1 MVQERRRFFRV
12 PFDVRARLHV
22 AGKELEIQGIRNL
35 SMGGSLLS
43 LKAQV
48 SPGVPCKLVIQL
60 EGSRERLKI
69 SGEVTR
75 NTGDTVAVKFTGID
89 PESLH
94 GIDPESLH
102 HLRNIVRY
110 NAPDPETVEKEFSE
124 RPGLL

>member
-1 MVQERRRFFRV
+1 MVQERRRFSRI
-12 PFDVRARLHV
+12 PFDVRARLHA

-69 SGEVTR
+69 SGEVIR
-75 NTGDTVAVKFTGID
+75 NTGDTVAVKFT
-89 PESLH
+89 

>member
-1 MVQERRRFFRV
+1 MVQERRRFSRI
-12 PFDVRARLHV
+12 PFDVRTRLHV

-69 SGEVTR
+69 SGEVIR
-75 NTGDTVAVKFTGID
+75 NTGDTVAVKFT
-89 PESLH
+89 